1 MMSTRARR
9 CTTALCNQVWPEGGI
24 CDGVVWAAVSY
35 ACLAAIGA
43 FGLFTMLYWFEA
55 AAARRTRVTA
65 VNARKR

>member
-1 MMSTRARR
+1 VMSAHEQRY
-9 CTTALCNQVWPEGGI
+9 TTALCNWAWPKGGI
-24 CDGVVWAAVSY
+24 AMEWFWGAVSY

-55 AAARRTRVTA
+55 AAARRARVTA